1 MTTKATSR
9 PFKTGDTV
17 RLKSGGPQG
26 RIVRAVKGGK
36 VRVAWQLVYFSNHS
50 AARLVRDGGS
60 KR

>member
-1 MTTKATSR
+1 MKAK
-9 PFKTGDTV
+9 PLKVGDRV

-50 AARLVRDGGS
+50 AARLTLAKGDR
-60 KR
+60 

>member
-9 PFKTGDTV
+9 PFKPGDTV
-17 RLKSGGPQG
+17 RLQSGGPQG
-26 RIVRAVKGGK
+26 RIVRAVEGGK
-36 VRVAWQLVYFSNHS
+36 FRVAWRFLYYSNHS

>member
-9 PFKTGDTV
+9 PFKPGDLV
-17 RLKSGGPQG
+17 RLKSGGAQG
-26 RIVRAVKGGK
+26 QIVRVSPGNKY
-36 VRVAWQLVYFSNHS
+36 RVCWEIRYYSNHS